1 MSDHTIAQASGPVPP
16 APPPDAENEAI
27 IDAEKTFKIT
37 LISIVLFCLAAAV
50 IILVTR
56 TW

>member
-1 MSDHTIAQASGPVPP
+1 MANIPQTAGPTPP
-16 APPPDAENEAI
+16 PPPPDDENEAI
-27 IDAEKTFKIT
+27 IDAVKTYRIT
-37 LISIVLFCLAAAV
+37 LISAALFCLAAAV